1 MLPLSVPVNPV
12 LLPFHS
18 LVPLPSSSSS
28 SFLVTLPSSLFLRSP
43 LALFRFLLFPF
54 LVLFS
59 FLFNFLF
66 LAFIFL
72 MWWCQYRADHKD
84 RMEMVE
90 MANIRAMNAYEA
102 KRSYGTNA

>member
-1 MLPLSVPVNPV
+1 MLSALYSLDLTDCSTLS
-12 LLPFHS
+12 LS
-18 LVPLPSSSSS
+18 LS
-28 SFLVTLPSSLFLRSP
+28 
-43 LALFRFLLFPF
+43 LALHVTAV
-54 LVLFS
+54 VLA
-59 FLFNFLF
+59 F

>member
-1 MLPLSVPVNPV
+1 MCMCSLLSRAHPLSVQ
-12 LLPFHS
+12 LS
-18 LVPLPSSSSS
+18 L
-28 SFLVTLPSSLFLRSP
+28 SLSLS
-43 LALFRFLLFPF
+43 LALHVAAV
-54 LVLFS
+54 VL
-59 FLFNFLF
+59 LF

>member
-1 MLPLSVPVNPV
+1 MHVLSALCSLDLTVCSTLSLSLSLSCALHVTAVV
-12 LLPFHS
+12 L
-18 LVPLPSSSSS
+18 
-28 SFLVTLPSSLFLRSP
+28 
-43 LALFRFLLFPF
+43 A
-54 LVLFS
+54 
-59 FLFNFLF
+59 F

>member
-1 MLPLSVPVNPV
+1 MFRNMVISCFCVDC
-12 LLPFHS
+12 
-18 LVPLPSSSSS
+18 
-28 SFLVTLPSSLFLRSP
+28 VTKENL
-43 LALFRFLLFPF
+43 
-54 LVLFS
+54 
-59 FLFNFLF
+59 